1 MHVKL
6 FLKHHHEISP
16 YFLNEAK
23 SFEDVSSFNNS
34 SVHCILHRRDFWA
47 KLGGRRSLLIVQ
59 CDSTDQNVN
68 LVACSRHLLIEEF
81 REVEKELGK
90 MDKDSE
96 EDFTSCSHV
105 LMIVQLPRVAG
116 GYREFDGVQGEE
128 WLSVH
133 IDELCPPSEEIPPI
147 EALLDRSV
155 SEIFEGALNDTENT
169 EHHLTIRQVLTSCVQ
184 MAASKIEDDESTLK
198 RATRR
203 IELLLYLLSCG
214 TSTGKILEIF
224 FIDLLLPPTPTPP
237 PREKIVLVKFNCWLR
252 VQS

>member
-1 MHVKL
+1 M
-6 FLKHHHEISP
+6 
-16 YFLNEAK
+16 
-23 SFEDVSSFNNS
+23 
-34 SVHCILHRRDFWA
+34 
-47 KLGGRRSLLIVQ
+47 
-59 CDSTDQNVN
+59 
-68 LVACSRHLLIEEF
+68 
-81 REVEKELGK
+81 EKELRE

-116 GYREFDGVQGEE
+116 GYREFVGVQGEE

-147 EALLDRSV
+147 EALLDRSI
-155 SEIFEGALNDTENT
+155 SEIFEGALNDTEKT
-169 EHHLTIRQVLTSCVQ
+169 ENHLTIRQVLSSCVQ
-184 MAASKIEDDESTLK
+184 VAASKIEDDESTLK

-224 FIDLLLPPTPTPP
+224 FIDLLLPPTSTPPP
-237 PREKIVLVKFNCWLR
+237 PREKIVLVKFNC
-252 VQS
+252 

>member
-6 FLKHHHEISP
+6 FLKYQHEISL
-16 YFLNEAK
+16 YFLQKAK
-23 SFEDVSSFNNS
+23 SSKGVNSFKNS
-34 SVHCILHRRDFWA
+34 NVNCILHRRDFWA
-47 KLGGRRSLLIVQ
+47 KLGGRKSLLIVQ
-59 CDSTDQNVN
+59 CDSTDQNLN

-81 REVEKELGK
+81 REMEKELGE

-116 GYREFDGVQGEE
+116 GCREFVGVQGEE

-147 EALLDRSV
+147 EALMDRSV
-155 SEIFEGALNDTENT
+155 SEIFEGALNETNETDKTEN
-169 EHHLTIRQVLTSCVQ
+169 HLTVCQVLTSCVQ
-184 MAASKIEDDESTLK
+184 IAASKIEDDESTLK

-203 IELLLYLLSCG
+203 IELLLDLLSSG

-224 FIDLLLPPTPTPP
+224 FIDLLLSPP
-237 PREKIVLVKFNCWLR
+237 PCFPKKNILVKFSC
-252 VQS
+252 

>member
-6 FLKHHHEISP
+6 FLKHHHEISL
-16 YFLNEAK
+16 YFLHKAK
-23 SFEDVSSFNNS
+23 SSRGVNSFKNS
-34 SVHCILHRRDFWA
+34 NVNCMLHRRDFWA
-47 KLGGRRSLLIVQ
+47 KLGGRKSLLIVQ
-59 CDSTDQNVN
+59 CDSTDQNLN

-81 REVEKELGK
+81 REMEKELGEMEK
-90 MDKDSE
+90 ELGEMDKDSE

-116 GYREFDGVQGEE
+116 GCREFVGVQGEE

-147 EALLDRSV
+147 EALMDRSV
-155 SEIFEGALNDTENT
+155 SEIFEGALNETDKTEN
-169 EHHLTIRQVLTSCVQ
+169 HLTVCQVLTSCVQ
-184 MAASKIEDDESTLK
+184 IAASKIEDDESTLK

-203 IELLLYLLSCG
+203 IELLLDLLSSG

-224 FIDLLLPPTPTPP
+224 FIDLLLSPP
-237 PREKIVLVKFNCWLR
+237 PLLPEKKYFGEI
-252 VQS
+252 

>member
-6 FLKHHHEISP
+6 FLKHHHEIP
-16 YFLNEAK
+16 LYFLHKAK
-23 SFEDVSSFNNS
+23 SFKGVNSFNNS
-34 SVHCILHRRDFWA
+34 NVNCILHRRDFWA
-47 KLGGRRSLLIVQ
+47 KHGGRKSLLIVQ
-59 CDSTDQNVN
+59 CDSTDQNLN

-81 REVEKELGK
+81 REMEKELEEMEK
-90 MDKDSE
+90 ELEEMDKDSE

-116 GYREFDGVQGEE
+116 GCREFVGVQGEE

-147 EALLDRSV
+147 EALMDRSV
-155 SEIFEGALNDTENT
+155 SEIFEGALNETDKTEN
-169 EHHLTIRQVLTSCVQ
+169 HLTVCQVLTSCVQ
-184 MAASKIEDDESTLK
+184 IAASKIEDDESTLK

-203 IELLLYLLSCG
+203 IELLLDLLSSG

-224 FIDLLLPPTPTPP
+224 IIDLLLSPP
-237 PREKIVLVKFNCWLR
+237 PPAFPKKNFGEI
-252 VQS
+252 